1 VFGFDVVR
9 KDIRTYVLSRLSTPA
24 LTGRKFAVAKKFD
37 LEEYLRGS
45 LGVFKGRDD
54 YEVVMDFDVCGAD
67 DVRGRQWQA
76 GLRTLGGEQTE
87 I

>member
-9 KDIRTYVLSRLSTPA
+9 KDIRTYVLSRLGTPA

-45 LGVFKGRDD
+45 LRHPDPNAQMNSAV
-54 YEVVMDFDVCGAD
+54 E
-67 DVRGRQWQA
+67 
-76 GLRTLGGEQTE
+76 LG
-87 I
+87 